1 MSNDIKKDAEAR
13 MKKAVES
20 LQHEM
25 SKIRTG
31 RATPSILDHVRVDY
45 YGSMTPLNQVASISV
60 ADAWML
66 NVAPFEKTMMPAIE
80 KAIMNSDLGLN
91 PSPSGNSI
99 RVPMPPLS
107 EERRKDLIRVVRA
120 EAEQGRI
127 SIRNIRR
134 DSNQQL
140 KDYVKEKLISEDEER
155 RAGDAIQKLTDKH
168 VAEMDALLV
177 VKEKDLLEIENFNK
191 ITSVIT
197 PTSGA

>member
-1 MSNDIKKDAEAR
+1 MSNDIKQDAEAR
-13 MKKAVES
+13 MHKAVES
-20 LQHEM
+20 LRHEM

-31 RATPSILDHVRVDY
+31 RATPAILDHVRVDY

-60 ADAWML
+60 ADARML
-66 NVAPFEKTMMPAIE
+66 NVAPFEKTMMPVIE

-127 SIRNIRR
+127 SVRNIRR
-134 DSNQQL
+134 DGNQQL
-140 KDYVKEKLISEDEER
+140 KEYVKEKLISEDEER

-168 VAEMDALLV
+168 VAEIDALLV
-177 VKEKDLLEIENFNK
+177 VKEKDLLEI
-191 ITSVIT
+191 
-197 PTSGA
+197 

>member
-1 MSNDIKKDAEAR
+1 MSNDITKDAEAR
-13 MKKAVES
+13 MHRAVES

-31 RATPSILDHVRVDY
+31 RATPAILDHVRVDY

-60 ADAWML
+60 ADARML
-66 NVAPFEKTMMPAIE
+66 TVAPFEKNMMPVIE
-80 KAIMNSDLGLN
+80 KAIINSDLGLN
-91 PSPSGNSI
+91 PSSSGNSI

-134 DSNQQL
+134 DGNQQL
-140 KDYVKEKLISEDEER
+140 KEYVKEKMISEDEER
-155 RAGDAIQKLTDKH
+155 RASDVIQKLTDKH

-177 VKEKDLLEIENFNK
+177 VKEKDLLEI
-191 ITSVIT
+191 
-197 PTSGA
+197 

>member
-31 RATPSILDHVRVDY
+31 RATPAILDHVRVDY

-60 ADAWML
+60 ADSRML
-66 NVAPFEKTMMPAIE
+66 SVVPFEKNMMPVIE

-91 PSPSGNSI
+91 PSSSGNAL

-140 KDYVKEKLISEDEER
+140 KEYVKEKLISEDEER

-177 VKEKDLLEIENFNK
+177 VKEKDLLEI
-191 ITSVIT
+191 
-197 PTSGA
+197 

>member
-60 ADAWML
+60 ADARML

-177 VKEKDLLEIENFNK
+177 VKEKDLLEI
-191 ITSVIT
+191 
-197 PTSGA
+197 